1 MKNII
6 LRKNHCIV
14 TLISESDQS
23 NVRYYFLIA
32 RLCGA
37 GGVFFL
43 ITSSADHLFE
53 GKFYLQNTLDVFCY
67 AVCYPLQDSGLGEG
81 HSTLPVVLRFNCTT
95 LRILL
100 AKRIFLGTDS
110 TVMPV

>member
-14 TLISESDQS
+14 TFISESD
-23 NVRYYFLIA
+23 VRYYFLIA

-81 HSTLPVVLRFNCTT
+81 HSTLLVVLRFDCTT
-95 LRILL
+95 LRILP

-110 TVMPV
+110 TFMPV